1 MTTLWMFILVIC
13 SGGEGVDTLDLP
25 TYLELW
31 KARSPD
37 LRISEQAVSGAQ
49 GDASS
54 LGASAGWSLSGTF
67 GYAPREIPI
76 PASDISDKM
85 YTASLSDNGAIW
97 DALTFQKSHRV
108 EEGEAGI
115 RSARSSASDTRRLS
129 LGNAIILWVQA
140 VAARRGREF
149 AEMTDSANAGT
160 ERLVEIRVGDGAAS
174 EADLLRARTAHL
186 ESIQA
191 LSQSVQSEAAS
202 LESLRVFAGLDSAVA
217 VPDTMRDPRPN
228 LPEDT
233 TLPGLLG
240 FARDHRPDLLAA
252 QAAIEQDRM
261 AVSSAHD
268 QWIPSVQLAG
278 GVQQMGDGPLAVQ
291 PRTWTITATLGLPG
305 IDHASGVSAK
315 ATANLR
321 TQEIA
326 LGRLRE
332 QVDADVRSGWTAWSH
347 AMDRNHR
354 SGGDLLPSA
363 KRARDLVALQ
373 YAKGSATLLDLL
385 DADRALVAARSE
397 SVQAEIDL
405 WTASVQIEQAL
416 GKDVP

>member
-1 MTTLWMFILVIC
+1 M
-13 SGGEGVDTLDLP
+13 S
-25 TYLELW
+25 EL
-31 KARSPD
+31 A
-37 LRISEQAVSGAQ
+37 ISGAR

-54 LGASAGWSLSGTF
+54 LRASAGWSLSGTF

-97 DALTFQKSHRV
+97 DAITFQRSRRAGQ
-108 EEGEAGI
+108 GEAGI
-115 RSARSSASDTRRLS
+115 RATGWAAVDAGRLS
-129 LGNAIILWVQA
+129 RGNAILAWVQA
-140 VAARRGREF
+140 VAARRDREF
-149 AEMTDSANAGT
+149 AEMTDSANANT
-160 ERLVEIRVGDGAAS
+160 ERLVELRRRDGAACD
-174 EADLLRARTAHL
+174 ADLLRARTARL
-186 ESIQA
+186 ESDQS
-191 LSQSVQSEAAS
+191 LSQSYQAETAS
-202 LESLRVFAGLDSAVA
+202 LEELRVLAGLDSAVA
-217 VPDTMRDPRPN
+217 VPDTMQTPRPY

-233 TLPGLLG
+233 TLRGLLG

-252 QAAIEQDRM
+252 EAVVQQDRF
-261 AVSSAHD
+261 AVSSARD
-268 QWIPSVQLAG
+268 QWMPSVQLTG

-305 IDHASGVSAK
+305 WDHATGVSAR

-326 LGRLRE
+326 LGRQRA
-332 QVDADVRSGWTAWSH
+332 QVDADVRSGWMAWRR
-347 AMDRNHR
+347 AVDRNRR

-373 YAKGSATLLDLL
+373 YAKGTATLLDLL

-397 SVQAEIDL
+397 SVQSEVDL
-405 WTASVQIEQAL
+405 WTASVQLEQAL
-416 GKDVP
+416 GKETP